1 MEYILFIHGNTDTQT
16 KAADWEHFFELAGS
30 SGMFQGG
37 SEIGKRI
44 QLGNKDVTD
53 TTESIVGYMRFESDS
68 VEAVKKLLDD
78 HPVLKNGG
86 TLELCELPQTA

>member
-16 KAADWEHFFELAGS
+16 NSADWEHFFELAGN

-53 TTESIVGYMRFESDS
+53 TTKSVVGYMRFEVDN
-68 VEAVKKLLDD
+68 VETIKKLLYD
-78 HPVLKNGG
+78 HPVLKSGG
-86 TLELCELPQTA
+86 TLELCELPQS